1 MDFEKEGTVMKKIL
15 VAMSLNQNH
24 REQLEKQT
32 EGHEVSFKFV
42 DSDNITLEDV
52 KDVDC
57 IIGSIKRKWIKA
69 ADKLEWLQ
77 IIYVGADLF
86 TVPGLLR
93 PETILTNAA
102 GAYNTE
108 VAEHMLA
115 MTFSLVRHFG
125 YYMRNQVKHV
135 WKQLDSVKSVKGAKI
150 LVLGLGRIGGD
161 YASKVKALG
170 AYVIGVKRTVRDKPD
185 YVDEIYTID
194 ELDDVIGRA
203 DIVAM
208 VLPGVKDTEHI
219 MNSERLNKMKRGA
232 YLINVGRGNAID
244 LEALKAALKSGQI
257 GGAGLDVTE
266 PEPLPADDELWD
278 FNNVIITPHIA
289 GHLFLDESR
298 DSIVEIVGKNLNN
311 WLNGKPLINVVDR
324 QLGY

>member
-1 MDFEKEGTVMKKIL
+1 MKKIL
-15 VAMSLNQNH
+15 VAIPINQTH
-24 REQLEKQT
+24 REYLEKQAQ
-32 EGHEVSFKFV
+32 GYEVEFKYI
-42 DSDNITLEDV
+42 SAENLTLDDMQDV
-52 KDVDC
+52 NC
-57 IIGSIKRKWIKA
+57 IIGSIRRKLIKA

-77 IIYVGADLF
+77 IIYAGADLF
-86 TVPGLLR
+86 TVPGLLK

-115 MTFSLVRHFG
+115 MTFSLVRRFNQ
-125 YYMRNQVKHV
+125 YMRNQVNHT
-135 WKQLDSVKSVKGAKI
+135 WKQMGSVKSVKDSKI

-170 AYVIGVKRTVRDKPD
+170 AYVIGVKRTVREKPD

-208 VLPGVKDTEHI
+208 VLPGVKGTENI
-219 MNSERLNKMKRGA
+219 MSRERLNKMKRGA

-244 LEALKAALKSGQI
+244 HEALKAALKSGQLA
-257 GGAGLDVTE
+257 GAGLDVTE
-266 PEPLPADDELWD
+266 PEPLPAEDELWNFD
-278 FNNVIITPHIA
+278 NVIITPHIA

-298 DSIVEIVGKNLNN
+298 ECIIEIAGKNLNN

>member
-1 MDFEKEGTVMKKIL
+1 MKKIL
-15 VAMSLNQNH
+15 VAMPLNQSQ
-24 REQLEKQT
+24 REYLEKQT
-32 EGHEVSFKFV
+32 EGHEVSFEFV
-42 DSDNITLEDV
+42 DNENITLDDV
-52 KDVDC
+52 KDVNC

-69 ADKLEWLQ
+69 AEKLEWLQ
-77 IIYVGADLF
+77 IIYAGADLF
-86 TVPGLLR
+86 TVPGLLK

-115 MTFSLVRHFG
+115 MTFSLVRHFN
-125 YYMRNQVKHV
+125 YYMRNQVNHV
-135 WKQLDSVKSVKGAKI
+135 WKQLDSVKSVKGSKI
-150 LVLGLGRIGGD
+150 LILGLGQIGGD

-170 AYVIGVKRTVRDKPD
+170 AYVIGVKRTVQSKPD

-194 ELDDVIGRA
+194 ELDDVIGSA

-208 VLPGVKDTEHI
+208 VLPGVKSTENI
-219 MNSERLNKMKRGA
+219 MNNDRINKMKRGA

-244 LEALKAALKSGQI
+244 HVALKAALKSGKI
-257 GGAGLDVTE
+257 AGAGLDVTD
-266 PEPLPADDELWD
+266 PEPLPADDELWNLD
-278 FNNVIITPHIA
+278 NVIITPHIA